1 MITPQEEF
9 MRLVRDTA
17 QNNSG
22 IDVKISL
29 KELDPKGGIYAELG
43 SGFVNVQYYD
53 KSAVRIMPVLF
64 LCRNERQMNCVNQLS
79 AICNYL
85 QSLKQYPQGDA
96 VSWLNAVTAKEPNK
110 IGRDEDGM
118 YNYSCIVNCTV
129 YF

>member
-1 MITPQEEF
+1 MMTPQEEF

-22 IDVKISL
+22 IDVEISL
-29 KELDPKGGIYAELG
+29 KELNPEGGIYAELG
-43 SGFVNVQYYD
+43 SGFMNGQYYD
-53 KSAVRIMPVLF
+53 KSAVRTMPVLF
-64 LCRNERQMNCVNQLS
+64 LCRNKKQMNCMNQLS

-85 QSLKQYPQGDA
+85 QSIKDYPQGDT